1 MKGMLATSRRAKW
14 ALAGVGVLGVLAV
27 SVVLTTA
34 QTESAPAAPTAKIP
48 GKASEEDLT
57 AGKAVYFRKCVWCH
71 GVEGA
76 GDGPGADRLWPR
88 PRNFN
93 QGTFKVRHTGSGE
106 LPLLDDLF
114 DTVTHGL
121 PGSAMPS
128 WEGVLTDK
136 QRRQVV
142 EFVRTELV
150 KERDFTDTE
159 NETLTPIDF
168 GKQVASSKESI
179 ERGRE
184 VYMNKGKCVEC
195 HGPDAR
201 GDGNATQKDE
211 WDFPIR
217 PADLHKCWNFR
228 GNRRDPYNP
237 RNIFREVS
245 TGLNGT
251 PMPSFADIL
260 SVEQRWDVANFVISL
275 CPKKNIDPLTTMPN
289 NDFVVKSKYLEGELP
304 ANPDD
309 PKWQEV
315 QPNYVGLGS
324 QIMHKPRNFVR
335 QVDEVWVR
343 SVYNKDHIAYLL
355 EWADRTK
362 SLGTPE
368 AFAQVATFKE
378 TPPAGEPIA
387 LRNYPIFN
395 DALAIQFPTHWEALS
410 PPEKPR
416 FVFGDAKNSV
426 DVWKWE
432 ADGTTKL
439 YVGQGFDKLEP
450 RPGDAVKTSFV
461 SFKDGQWRLIFT
473 RSLQTEDKE
482 KDVQF
487 TTGQYIPT
495 SFFVWDGHNGDYG
508 LKMSISTW
516 YYTILLPPVPTKAYI
531 YPLFAAAFVIGLQ
544 FWVASKFK
552 KGQKK
557 K

>member
-1 MKGMLATSRRAKW
+1 
-14 ALAGVGVLGVLAV
+14 
-27 SVVLTTA
+27 
-34 QTESAPAAPTAKIP
+34 
-48 GKASEEDLT
+48 
-57 AGKAVYFRKCVWCH
+57 
-71 GVEGA
+71 
-76 GDGPGADRLWPR
+76 
-88 PRNFN
+88 
-93 QGTFKVRHTGSGE
+93 
-106 LPLLDDLF
+106 
-114 DTVTHGL
+114 
-121 PGSAMPS
+121 
-128 WEGVLTDK
+128 
-136 QRRQVV
+136 
-142 EFVRTELV
+142 
-150 KERDFTDTE
+150 
-159 NETLTPIDF
+159 
-168 GKQVASSKESI
+168 
-179 ERGRE
+179 
-184 VYMNKGKCVEC
+184 
-195 HGPDAR
+195 
-201 GDGNATQKDE
+201 
-211 WDFPIR
+211 
-217 PADLHKCWNFR
+217 
-228 GNRRDPYNP
+228 
-237 RNIFREVS
+237 
-245 TGLNGT
+245 
-251 PMPSFADIL
+251 
-260 SVEQRWDVANFVISL
+260 
-275 CPKKNIDPLTTMPN
+275 
-289 NDFVVKSKYLEGELP
+289 
-304 ANPDD
+304 
-309 PKWQEV
+309 
-315 QPNYVGLGS
+315 
-324 QIMHKPRNFVR
+324 MHKPRNFVR

-355 EWADRTK
+355 EWNDRTK

-368 AFAQVATFKE
+368 ALAQVANFKE

-387 LRNYPIFN
+387 LRNYPVFN
-395 DALAIQFPTHWEALS
+395 DALAIQFPTHWEVLS

-495 SFFVWDGHNGDYG
+495 SFFAWDGHNGDYG

-552 KGQKK
+552 KDQKK

>member
-1 MKGMLATSRRAKW
+1 
-14 ALAGVGVLGVLAV
+14 
-27 SVVLTTA
+27 
-34 QTESAPAAPTAKIP
+34 
-48 GKASEEDLT
+48 
-57 AGKAVYFRKCVWCH
+57 
-71 GVEGA
+71 
-76 GDGPGADRLWPR
+76 
-88 PRNFN
+88 
-93 QGTFKVRHTGSGE
+93 
-106 LPLLDDLF
+106 
-114 DTVTHGL
+114 
-121 PGSAMPS
+121 MPS
-128 WEGVLTDK
+128 WEGILTDK

-211 WDFPIR
+211 WNFPIR
-217 PADLHKCWNFR
+217 PADLNKCWNFR

-275 CPKKNIDPLTTMPN
+275 CPKRNIDPLTTMPN

-355 EWADRTK
+355 EWNDRTK

-368 AFAQVATFKE
+368 ALAQVANFKE

-387 LRNYPIFN
+387 LRNYPVFN
-395 DALAIQFPTHWEALS
+395 DALAIQFPTHWEVLS

-552 KGQKK
+552 KDQKK